1 MKLLPIVRFSVS
13 MGAAS
18 VNPTK
23 LGLKFNIKKKK
34 SRKSIKANFEVTA
47 CQQLFI

>member
-23 LGLKFNIKKKK
+23 LGLKFNIKKKNPE
-34 SRKSIKANFEVTA
+34 SP
-47 CQQLFI
+47 

>member
-23 LGLKFNIKKKK
+23 LGLKFYIKKKIPE
-34 SRKSIKANFEVTA
+34 SP
-47 CQQLFI
+47 